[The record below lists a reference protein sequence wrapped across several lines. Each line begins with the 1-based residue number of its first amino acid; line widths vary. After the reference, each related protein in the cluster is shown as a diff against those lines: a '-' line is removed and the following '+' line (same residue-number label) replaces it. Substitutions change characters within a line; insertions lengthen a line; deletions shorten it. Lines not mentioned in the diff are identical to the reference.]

1 MSGMVGDI
9 DNNSNM
15 TDKQDKPDKPD
26 KLDKP
31 DKPDKPD
38 KTRRFG
44 IRDVIFLSCILMG
57 LLCVYFSQKKTPSQ
71 GKNVV
76 VTVAGEEYVNV
87 PLVTGVALTIN
98 IDKDGVTTNVL
109 HVENGAA
116 YITDADCPDKVCEK
130 TGKIS
135 RVNESIVC
143 LPNKVVVTITGD
155 ETADAVDP
163 GDSAIDA
170 VSGK

>member
-1 MSGMVGDI
+1 MSSVILRIVTVNRNFRFDI
-9 DNNSNM
+9 MSETAEKTEN
-15 TDKQDKPDKPD
+15 
-26 KLDKP
+26 
-31 DKPDKPD
+31 KPD

-44 IRDVIFLSCILMG
+44 IRDVLFLTCILSG
-57 LLCVYFSQKKTPSQ
+57 LLCVYFAQKKAPAQ

-76 VTVAGEEYVNV
+76 VTVAGEEYINV
-87 PLVTGVALTIN
+87 PLVTGTALTIN
-98 IDKDGVTTNVL
+98 IDRDGTTTNVL
-109 HVENGAA
+109 HVENGTA

-155 ETADAVDP
+155 DT
-163 GDSAIDA
+163 GDFVDA
-170 VSGK
+170 VSGR